1 MRKPFTLQ
9 PLLNLAVLK
18 NESATRELGE
28 RNRQQGDAQSKLEA
42 LQQYRKEYQARLQES
57 TRSGMTPAD
66 LRNFQKFI
74 NKLDAAI
81 EQQRKVLDQSK
92 QSVQLGRGEFQTTQR
107 KLKSFTTL
115 EERHIEAQKK
125 GEAKSE
131 QLASDEHSGRFAAY
145 RMLSA
150 NDKNH

>member
-1 MRKPFTLQ
+1 MRKPFSLQ

-28 RNRQQGDAQSKLEA
+28 RNRQQDDAQTKLET
-42 LQQYRKEYQARLQES
+42 LQQYRKEYQSRLQES
-57 TRSGMTPAD
+57 TRNGMTQAD

-81 EQQRKVLDQSK
+81 EQQRKVLEQRK
-92 QSVQLGRGEFQTTQR
+92 QSVQLGRGEFHTTQR

-115 EERHIEAQKK
+115 EDRHIEAQKK
-125 GEAKSE
+125 GDAKSE
-131 QLASDEHSGRFAAY
+131 QLALDEHSGRFAAY
-145 RMLSA
+145 RMLNA
-150 NDKNH
+150 DDKKH